1 MLRMMSA
8 SPFTASEPVT
18 EIFHGVPVTDPYRW
32 LEDQNAPGTRDWIEQ
47 QRGYARAYLDA
58 IPGRDRIRT
67 RIRELLDVETYDSI
81 EKSGDR
87 YFFRKR
93 LPGQEQPCLYMRQTR
108 AGNDQLL
115 IDPSRF
121 ATGPYTAVK
130 PIRGS
135 PSGGLLLYEIKQGG
149 ERSGTFALFD
159 VENRKTLPDVL
170 PRGYLRGFAFAPDE
184 KSFYYIHQQL
194 DSTRPFYRSVYRHVL
209 GAGFEEDQEVFSA
222 GESNKIRLGMVSDRE
237 RLGILVYRLTDGVR
251 TDFYLRTFEQ
261 DGRPTPVLLDVDFV
275 FGPRLIPGRILALT
289 DRSAPN
295 LRIVELR
302 TAENS
307 DLRWRNVVPESDA
320 RINQWCIAGDRIYV
334 SYIRHASS
342 HVSIFDLEG
351 QKVGEI
357 PGSGDETIRF
367 LGSSSN
373 DELLFERESFTE
385 PIGIFRHSANVNR
398 PEPWARNSV
407 PFDPENYSHTR
418 VSYTSK
424 DGTEV
429 PMFLL
434 GKSEV
439 LSGGSHPTIMTS
451 YGGHGVSMTPQFS
464 AFVAYLIERGCL
476 FALPNIRGGSE
487 FGSEWHKQA
496 TRRNRQVAYDDFLCA
511 VDWLIR
517 TGKTTSEMLAIF
529 GGSNSGLLVGAAM
542 TQRRD
547 LFRAVLCMVPLLD
560 MLRYHLFDSAILW
573 RDEFGTA
580 DDPDDFAALAA
591 YSPYHHVHGGVA
603 YPATMIVSGDADGN
617 CNPLHARKMTAR
629 LQTANASPYPIIL
642 DYSPFRGHSP
652 VLPLSDRI
660 EALTDRMAFLSEQL
674 ALLV

>member
-1 MLRMMSA
+1 MLRMMSE

-18 EIFHGVPVTDPYRW
+18 EIFHGVPVIDPYRW
-32 LEDQNAPGTRDWIEQ
+32 LEDQNAPRTREWIKQ
-47 QRGYARAYLDA
+47 QSGYARAYLDA
-58 IPGRDRIRT
+58 IPGRDGIR
-67 RIRELLDVETYDSI
+67 RRLRELLDVETYDSV
-81 EKSGDR
+81 EKAGER

-93 LPGQEQPCLYMRQTR
+93 LPGQEQPSLYMRQSQD
-108 AGNDQLL
+108 GDDQLL
-115 IDPSRF
+115 IDPSQSG
-121 ATGPYTAVK
+121 TGPYTAVK
-130 PIRGS
+130 PVRGS
-135 PSGGLLLYEIKQGG
+135 PSGRLLLYEIKQGG

-159 VENRKTLPDVL
+159 AENRKTLPDVL

-184 KSFYYIHQQL
+184 MSFYYIHQQL
-194 DSTRPFYRSVYRHVL
+194 DSARPFYRAIYHHVL
-209 GAGFEEDQEVFSA
+209 GAAFEQDREVFSA
-222 GESNKIRLGMVSDRE
+222 GESNTIRLGMVSDRD
-237 RLGILVYRLTDGVR
+237 RLGILVYRLADCVR
-251 TDFYLRTFEQ
+251 TDFYLRPFEH
-261 DGRPTPVLLDVDFV
+261 DALPAPVLLDADFV
-275 FGPRLIPGRILALT
+275 FSPRLIPGRILALT
-289 DRSAPN
+289 GRGAPN

-302 TAENS
+302 TAKSS
-307 DLRWRNVVPESDA
+307 DLRWHNVVPESDA
-320 RINQWCIAGDRIYV
+320 RINQWCVARDRIYV

-357 PGSGDETIRF
+357 PGSGEETIRF

-373 DELLFERESFTE
+373 DELLFERESFTA
-385 PIGIFRHSANVNR
+385 PIGIFRHSAHVNR
-398 PEPWARNSV
+398 PEPWARNSA
-407 PFDPENYSHTR
+407 PFDPANYRHTR
-418 VSYTSK
+418 VSYPSK

-434 GKSEV
+434 GKNEV

-464 AFVAYLIERGCL
+464 VFVAYLVERGCL

-496 TRRNRQVAYDDFLCA
+496 IRRNRQVAYDDFLCA
-511 VDWLIR
+511 ADWLIS
-517 TGKTTSEMLAIF
+517 TGKTTSERLAIF

-542 TQRRD
+542 TQRPD

-573 RDEFGTA
+573 REEFGTV
-580 DDPDDFAALAA
+580 DDPDDFSALAA
-591 YSPYHHVHGGVA
+591 YSPYHHVRPGVA

-652 VLPLSDRI
+652 VLPLSVRI

-674 ALLV
+674 ALVV

>member
-1 MLRMMSA
+1 MPRMISA
-8 SPFTASEPVT
+8 SPFSASDPVT

-32 LEDQNAPGTRDWIEQ
+32 LEDQNAPRTRDWIER
-47 QRGYARAYLDA
+47 QRGYARAYLDG

-67 RIRELLDVETYDSI
+67 RIRELLDVETYDSVQ
-81 EKSGDR
+81 KSGDR

-93 LPGQEQPCLYMRQTR
+93 LRGQEQPGLYMRQSHVG
-108 AGNDQLL
+108 ADQLL
-115 IDPSRF
+115 IDPCKLG
-121 ATGPYTAVK
+121 TGPYTAVK
-130 PIRGS
+130 LLRAS
-135 PSGGLLLYEIKQGG
+135 PSSRLLLYEIKQGG

-159 VENRKTLPDVL
+159 VEKRKTLPDII

-184 KSFYYIHQQL
+184 QSFYYSHQQL
-194 DSTRPFYRSVYRHVL
+194 DSTRPYYRAIYHHVL
-209 GAGFEEDQEVFSA
+209 GAGFEEDREVFSA
-222 GESNKIRLGMVSDRE
+222 GESNKIRLGMVSDRQ
-237 RLGILVYRLTDGVR
+237 RLGILVYRLADSVR
-251 TDFYLRTFEQ
+251 TDFYLRPFEQ
-261 DGRPTPVLLDVDFV
+261 EGLPTPVFLDADFV

-302 TAENS
+302 TSENG
-307 DLRWRNVVPESDA
+307 DLRWHVVVPESDA
-320 RINQWCIAGDRIYV
+320 RINQWCIVRDRIYV
-334 SYIRHASS
+334 SYVRHASFQ
-342 HVSIFDLEG
+342 VSIFDLEG
-351 QKVGEI
+351 QKIDELPVSGE
-357 PGSGDETIRF
+357 ETIRF
-367 LGSSSN
+367 LGSSTG

-385 PIGIFRHSANVNR
+385 PIGIFRHSANVDR
-398 PEPWARNSV
+398 PEPWARKSV
-407 PFDPENYSHTR
+407 PFHPENYSYTR
-418 VSYTSK
+418 VCYASK

-434 GKSEV
+434 GKREV

-464 AFVAYLIERGCL
+464 AFVAYLVEHGCL
-476 FALPNIRGGSE
+476 FALPNIRGGAE
-487 FGSEWHKQA
+487 FGTEWHQQA
-496 TRRNRQVAYDDFLCA
+496 KRRNRQVAYDDFLCA
-511 VDWLIR
+511 AEWLIR
-517 TGKTTSEMLAIF
+517 SCRTTSEKLAIF

-542 TQRRD
+542 TQRPD
-547 LFRAVLCMVPLLD
+547 LFRAVVCMVPLLD
-560 MLRYHLFDSAILW
+560 MLRYHLFDSACLW

-580 DDPDDFAALAA
+580 DHADDFSALAA
-591 YSPYHHVHGGVA
+591 YSPYHHVYPGVV

-629 LQTANASPYPIIL
+629 LQAANVSPYPVIL

-652 VLPLSDRI
+652 VLPLSERI